1 MSRPVTVLA
10 ILVCALIW
18 GTTWFAITLQLG
30 VVDPI
35 VSIVWRF
42 GLAAVVLVGFCAL
55 TRRPLRL
62 SRAQHL
68 AAVGQGAFVFAV
80 SYGFVYAA
88 EERVA
93 SAVVAVIFAALAF
106 VNLVM
111 FRLVERQ
118 KASAGAWQG
127 AVLGICGVAVL
138 SFGQLAGTGASAG
151 SAPGLGIVLALVAV
165 LASALG
171 NWFAWRGQQAD
182 ESLQDDQQPLPGA
195 NRRLLFLLGG
205 GLAFMAL
212 VVPLGFVVPAT
223 LCGMGV
229 ARAFDAALGL
239 KSALLCGA
247 IATVFWLLFAQV
259 LGVGLGPALPWLF

>member
-1 MSRPVTVLA
+1 MNPLRV
-10 ILVCALIW
+10 ALI
-18 GTTWFAITLQLG
+18 
-30 VVDPI
+30 
-35 VSIVWRF
+35 
-42 GLAAVVLVGFCAL
+42 LAAL
-55 TRRPLRL
+55 
-62 SRAQHL
+62 
-68 AAVGQGAFVFAV
+68 
-80 SYGFVYAA
+80 
-88 EERVA
+88 
-93 SAVVAVIFAALAF
+93 
-106 VNLVM
+106 
-111 FRLVERQ
+111 
-118 KASAGAWQG
+118 
-127 AVLGICGVAVL
+127 CGVAAWQVGVIPESLMQMTVGPTLVPAVVVGGLSVL
-138 SFGQLAGTGASAG
+138 TLLY
-151 SAPGLGIVLALVAV
+151 GL
-165 LASALG
+165 S
-171 NWFAWRGQQAD
+171 AWRGQQAD